1 MENLLKFQ
9 AMVLKDL
16 KKYKLE
22 FFQLRKN
29 IENFE
34 NKLVDKY
41 SRTESEEMSI
51 RAFKK
56 EFKIINEIYK
66 GRFNGKCTNPSC
78 NVDFRK
84 LPALE
89 FHHNDPNLKTVGWI
103 ELMHKKYS
111 TIKKTLE
118 QQDISLLCNNCHSLK
133 DSKIYNK
140 FKDLIM
146 RKEIFDHSA
155 KKIDNIIDKEIAS
168 YLNINKSKRKASY
181 LKHEIKRWLKKR
193 SIVEQLFNGGCIACG
208 ETSLPA
214 LQCHHTNPELK
225 QNKWSV
231 IARKWDIKKLIKD
244 FFLKEECIIL
254 CANCHAMIKSSNFKN
269 YVKFILGSEYKR
281 EVLTDYNKLEYNIK
295 LFTFKIRKIKDNLGS
310 LRIKD
315 HLKLMIP
322 KGDGWKK
329 ILIHIFYI
337 TQEKGIN
344 EININELSY
353 SLNVSKKVVRVDL
366 LPILLYKNYLKF
378 KRKEGNA
385 FLYNLTEK
393 GQKFALIIIK
403 DLSMNYPDEFI
414 NLLVNIKFC

>member
-1 MENLLKFQ
+1 
-9 AMVLKDL
+9 
-16 KKYKLE
+16 
-22 FFQLRKN
+22 
-29 IENFE
+29 
-34 NKLVDKY
+34 
-41 SRTESEEMSI
+41 
-51 RAFKK
+51 
-56 EFKIINEIYK
+56 
-66 GRFNGKCTNPSC
+66 
-78 NVDFRK
+78 
-84 LPALE
+84 
-89 FHHNDPNLKTVGWI
+89 
-103 ELMHKKYS
+103 MHKKYS
-111 TIKKTLE
+111 SIKETLE

-133 DSKIYNK
+133 DSNIFNN

-146 RKEIFDHSA
+146 RKEIFNLSA
-155 KKIDNIIDKEIAS
+155 KKIENIIDKEIAS

-193 SIVEQLFNGGCIACG
+193 SIVEQLFNGSCIACG
-208 ETSLPA
+208 EFSLST

-231 IARKWDIKKLIKD
+231 IARKWDVKKLIND

-269 YVKFILGSEYKR
+269 YVEFILGSEYKR
-281 EVLTDYNKLEYNIK
+281 EVLTEYNKLEFKIK
-295 LFTFKIRKIKDNLGS
+295 LFTFKIRKIKDNFGN

-315 HLKLMIP
+315 HPKLMIP

-329 ILIHIFYI
+329 TLIHIFYL

-393 GQKFALIIIK
+393 GQKSVLINIK

-414 NLLVNIKFC
+414 NLLENIKFS